1 MRIPADDLS
10 RDRAAL
16 DEDMVLF
23 CNAARLYSCT
33 ANGIR
38 NRSAAR
44 ALDDDPVVPNIRRG
58 LCLAAIGGIQSRR
71 RSARNGESISLRRVT
86 VPA

>member
-1 MRIPADDLS
+1 
-10 RDRAAL
+10 
-16 DEDMVLF
+16 MVLF
-23 CNAARLYSCT
+23 RNAARLCSCT
-33 ANGIR
+33 ANGIL

-58 LCLAAIGGIQSRR
+58 LCLAAIGGMQSRR
-71 RSARNGESISLRRVT
+71 RSARNGEGISLNRVT